1 MLLTINYTFIF
12 ASHGF
17 TLLVTG
23 FNVSDF
29 SDPKSKNSRLLNSA
43 NQKLNFNC
51 KNGHSWK
58 CSENCIS
65 YLILSPIDIE
75 LIWRDSQR
83 YTTEKKTCSSI

>member
-23 FNVSDF
+23 YNVSDF
-29 SDPKSKNSRLLNSA
+29 SDPRSKNSRLLNSA

-51 KNGHSWK
+51 KNGHS
-58 CSENCIS
+58 
-65 YLILSPIDIE
+65 
-75 LIWRDSQR
+75 
-83 YTTEKKTCSSI
+83 